1 MSESSAGASS
11 MGDWAHYQSLVTTN
25 LTHLPAGRFVY
36 GRRYLQPFE
45 FSAFWHSAETNRAG
59 ARAARCEEPGA
70 DGGDGPAVHANTAGS
85 NRGEPLVSGGG
96 QTSCSSVASGDASF
110 GTAARRRRNGGGGGG
125 GSFWGSNSG
134 RVGATGEWRRR
145 EPDGRGAGP
154 PTPPPPGSSSASRRS
169 PPIPVPCAKP
179 RESHGATWPGF
190 DASTRA
196 RDKAA
201 AAAAWVPRGRWTNER
216 RVNEALEAVPV
227 NSGDVNDALART
239 SLGSPKPDGAL
250 APARAS
256 ELTRALSQPSA
267 LASH

>member
-1 MSESSAGASS
+1 

-70 DGGDGPAVHANTAGS
+70 DGGDGPAVHTNTAGT

-110 GTAARRRRNGGGGGG
+110 GTAARRRRNSGGG

-134 RVGATGEWRRR
+134 RVGATE
-145 EPDGRGAGP
+145 
-154 PTPPPPGSSSASRRS
+154 
-169 PPIPVPCAKP
+169 
-179 RESHGATWPGF
+179 
-190 DASTRA
+190 
-196 RDKAA
+196 
-201 AAAAWVPRGRWTNER
+201 
-216 RVNEALEAVPV
+216 
-227 NSGDVNDALART
+227 
-239 SLGSPKPDGAL
+239 
-250 APARAS
+250 
-256 ELTRALSQPSA
+256 
-267 LASH
+267 

>member
-1 MSESSAGASS
+1 
-11 MGDWAHYQSLVTTN
+11 MG
-25 LTHLPAGRFVY
+25 
-36 GRRYLQPFE
+36 GRRPE
-45 FSAFWHSAETNRAG
+45 RAG
-59 ARAARCEEPGA
+59 
-70 DGGDGPAVHANTAGS
+70 
-85 NRGEPLVSGGG
+85 
-96 QTSCSSVASGDASF
+96 
-110 GTAARRRRNGGGGGG
+110 
-125 GSFWGSNSG
+125 
-134 RVGATGEWRRR
+134 WRRR

-239 SLGSPKPDGAL
+239 SLGSPKASHGSL

>member
-1 MSESSAGASS
+1 

-59 ARAARCEEPGA
+59 ARAARCEEPG
-70 DGGDGPAVHANTAGS
+70 DVGGDGPAVHTNTAGT

-96 QTSCSSVASGDASF
+96 EQTSCSSVASGDASF
-110 GTAARRRRNGGGGGG
+110 GTAARRRRNSGGG
-125 GSFWGSNSG
+125 GSFWGG
-134 RVGATGEWRRR
+134 GGTKTGEWRRR

-239 SLGSPKPDGAL
+239 SLGSPKPDGSL

>member
-1 MSESSAGASS
+1 

-70 DGGDGPAVHANTAGS
+70 DGGDGPAVHTNTAGT

-96 QTSCSSVASGDASF
+96 GQPSCSSVASGDASF
-110 GTAARRRRNGGGGGG
+110 GTAARRRRNSGGG

-239 SLGSPKPDGAL
+239 SLGSPKASHGSL